1 MYIPSQFDESRP
13 EILHALLRAHPLGTL
28 VTLGTSGL
36 NANHIPFEFD
46 AQQGEHGTLRAHIAR
61 ANPLWKDFSSEVEA
75 MVVFQGAQTYISPGW
90 YPTKEEDG
98 RAVPTYN
105 YMVVHAYGPLRVIDD
120 AEWIRAQVQRLSE
133 RHETGQARPWKIT
146 DAPAD
151 YIDKLLKALIG
162 IEIPVTKLAGKW
174 KVSQNQPAANRE
186 GVVRGLREQGGDAAL
201 AMAAAVASHGKA

>member
-75 MVVFQGAQTYISPGW
+75 LVVFQGAQTYISPGW

-201 AMAAAVASHGKA
+201 AMAAAVATHGKA

>member
-1 MYIPSQFDESRP
+1 MYIPSQFEETRP
-13 EILHALLRAHPLGTL
+13 EVLHTLLRAHPLGTL
-28 VTLGTSGL
+28 VTLGASGL

-46 AQQGEHGTLRAHIAR
+46 AQQGPHGTLRAHIAR

-75 MVVFQGAQTYISPGW
+75 LVVFQGAQSYISPGW

-105 YMVVHAYGPLRVIDD
+105 YMVAHAYGPLRVIDD

-151 YIDKLLKALIG
+151 YIDKLLKALVG

-174 KVSQNQPAANRE
+174 KVSQNQPAVNRE
-186 GVVRGLREQGGDAAL
+186 GVMRGLREQGGDAAL

>member
-13 EILHALLRAHPLGTL
+13 EVLHALLRAHPLGTL
-28 VTLGTSGL
+28 VTLGASGL

-46 AQQGEHGTLRAHIAR
+46 AEQSTLRAHIAR
-61 ANPLWKDFSSEVEA
+61 ANPLWKDFSPEVEA
-75 MVVFQGAQTYISPGW
+75 LVVFQGAQSYISPGW

-105 YMVVHAYGPLRVIDD
+105 YMVAHAYGPLRVIDD

-151 YIDKLLKALIG
+151 YIDKLLKALVG

-201 AMAAAVASHGKA
+201 AMAAAVASHGRD